1 MSVYFPTS
9 SYEPASR
16 LSARQ
21 KLLVWSLIAAA
32 HGLLLALFLQ
42 RPQTAVSL
50 GPAQTVMVR
59 LISEAAPESPP
70 PPLPQPTPPPPRPEP
85 KVLSSTQPSVSP
97 MTAPPP
103 EEMPAEP
110 APTAPP
116 TTAAA
121 PAPASAAAES
131 AAPTVV
137 PPDFRA
143 AYLNNP
149 GPQYPYAS
157 RRRREEGEVLLKVLV
172 SEAGQAEQVRVEQ
185 SSGYPLLDEAAV
197 DVVRKRWRFVPAQQD
212 GAAVSAWVLVP
223 MNFGLKK
230 R

>member
-9 SYEPASR
+9 SYEPVSR

-21 KLLVWSLIAAA
+21 KLLAWSLIAVA

-42 RPQTAVSL
+42 RPQTAATL

-70 PPLPQPTPPPPRPEP
+70 PPLPQPTPPPPKPEP
-85 KVLSSTQPSVSP
+85 KVLSSTRPSPSP
-97 MTAPPP
+97 MTALPP
-103 EEMPAEP
+103 EEKPTEP
-110 APTAPP
+110 ALTEPPTA
-116 TTAAA
+116 AAA
-121 PAPASAAAES
+121 PAPATAAAAP

-157 RRRREEGEVLLKVLV
+157 KRLREEGEVLLKVLV
-172 SEAGQAEQVRVEQ
+172 SEAGKAEQVRVEQ
-185 SSGYPLLDEAAV
+185 SSGFPRLDEAAV
-197 DVVRKRWRFVPAQQD
+197 EVVQKRWRFVPAQED
-212 GAAVSAWVLVP
+212 GRAVAAWVLVP
-223 MNFGLKK
+223 MIFELKK

>member
-1 MSVYFPTS
+1 MSAYFPTS

-32 HGLLLALFLQ
+32 HGLLLAPFLL
-42 RPQTAVSL
+42 RPQTAASL
-50 GPAQTVMVR
+50 GPVQTVMVR
-59 LISEAAPESPP
+59 LISEAAPETPP
-70 PPLPQPTPPPPRPEP
+70 PPLPQAMPPPRPEP
-85 KVLSSTQPSVSP
+85 KVLSSARPSESP

-103 EEMPAEP
+103 EDKPAEP

-116 TTAAA
+116 TVAAT
-121 PAPASAAAES
+121 PAPAAAAAES
-131 AAPTVV
+131 AAPSLV

-157 RRRREEGEVLLKVLV
+157 KRLREEGEVLLKVLV
-172 SEAGQAEQVRVEQ
+172 SESGQAEQVRVEQ
-185 SSGYPLLDEAAV
+185 SSGYPRLDEAAV

-212 GAAVSAWVLVP
+212 GEAVSAWVLVP
-223 MNFGLKK
+223 MIFELKK

>member
-1 MSVYFPTS
+1 MSAYFPTS

-32 HGLLLALFLQ
+32 HGLLLAPFLQ
-42 RPQTAVSL
+42 RPQTAASL

-59 LISEAAPESPP
+59 LISEAAPETPP
-70 PPLPQPTPPPPRPEP
+70 PPLPQPTPPPRPEP
-85 KVLSSTQPSVSP
+85 KVLSSTRPSESP

-103 EEMPAEP
+103 EDEPAEP

-116 TTAAA
+116 TVAAT
-121 PAPASAAAES
+121 PAPTAAAAES
-131 AAPTVV
+131 AAPSLV

-157 RRRREEGEVLLKVLV
+157 KRLREEGEVLLKVLV
-172 SEAGQAEQVRVEQ
+172 SESGQAEQVRVEQ
-185 SSGYPLLDEAAV
+185 SSGYPRLDEAAV

-212 GAAVSAWVLVP
+212 GEAVSAWVLVP
-223 MNFGLKK
+223 MIFELKK